1 MHSSLPCLHAPVC
14 LSRPVR
20 LSFCFCMTADKVWHC
35 LDCRANAYHSCCVL
49 QPSAKHPEQDRRST
63 PAAALVTLR
72 PPPATSGGRGF
83 EEAQCRCQGQWD
95 TAALCLA
102 QLVPAGAGH
111 VLPGPCRPAS
121 RTQARGEND
130 HFGYIACLGNSAVQR
145 HNCLQSKACFYA
157 CARSKCNLLRS
168 AAACVICDALHT
180 YASSVYN
187 RSA

>member
-1 MHSSLPCLHAPVC
+1 MLACSRLPQQACATQLLFLHDSGQSMALFRLQSQCLPLLLCA
-14 LSRPVR
+14 
-20 LSFCFCMTADKVWHC
+20 A
-35 LDCRANAYHSCCVL
+35 
-49 QPSAKHPEQDRRST
+49 QDRRST

-102 QLVPAGAGH
+102 QPVPAGAGH

-121 RTQARGEND
+121 RTQARGEDD
-130 HFGYIACLGNSAVQR
+130 HLGHIACLGNSAVQR

-157 CARSKCNLLRS
+157 CAGSKCNLLRS